1 MSKKILY
8 KDIRQSITESLG
20 RFISIFSLMML
31 GVFVLVGLKVTG
43 FDMRSTAKDFY
54 NQNNLADLVVTS
66 EWGLDKSDQDLLE
79 ETKNIEKI
87 EFGYLKDVI
96 VKESN
101 KSFRLF
107 SLPNELSKYEVINGK
122 LPSNEKEIALSYL
135 EEGNY
140 KIGDTITFSEV
151 SKTDEKKNDND
162 IADKILNN
170 TEFKVVGFIKS
181 SEIVSKTK
189 IAETTVGTGHLD
201 SYAVVCKSVFDSD
214 VYMIARLSFANTK
227 NLDMYSDEYKELI
240 NSHKTELK
248 NALLS
253 QSNIRLQNMKDEKKI
268 EIDNGL
274 KKINDIKNELKDG
287 KTKLDTANKQINSA
301 KSEISKNQ
309 AKLNKEVGD
318 AKDKISTEE
327 KQLSDAKQFLNEV
340 EKKLNQAS
348 SYLDEKWNQLQGVKK
363 QLITAKETLD
373 KIKKTLD
380 ELQVSISNGKQQLEL
395 EQVNINNV
403 QQDLDKKQRELN
415 NQKTLLQSMIEEYEN
430 YKEDS
435 NKLPEEFETMNKK
448 IEELKSQLEKSQIQL
463 DSKYSQLDVK
473 KEELKSQINL
483 LSEKENKY
491 NEVLEQYNEGIDLYN
506 KNQSKYYYALQEW
519 KLAVESLD
527 EKSKEFRDNKEKL
540 ALANKELANKEKDL
554 VSAKNELKIKESEG
568 QNKIND
574 AKLELSEKEKEY
586 NNQLKEYNDKKLDA
600 ETEIK
605 EKEEDLKDAQYKLDK
620 LKAPKYNVNDRKANP
635 GYKQYLDNSQRI
647 DVLSNIFPVFL
658 FGVAA
663 LVTLTTMTRF
673 VDEQR
678 INIGTLKALG
688 YSNKD
693 INKKFIIY
701 GLSSSGL
708 GATIG
713 AILGHIVLPKIIFR
727 AYAATATFS
736 EVNLHFDLKYTVISF
751 TIAILCTALSTYLV
765 LSHELKEQASNLL
778 LPKPPKVGSR
788 ILLEKIP
795 FIWNRMSFTY
805 KVTAR
810 NIFRYKKRMLM
821 TIFGVA
827 GCTALLIT
835 GFGIKNSLSRIVDT
849 QFNELMKY
857 DLTIVENDSLL
868 EGETNEL
875 NNMLNSNFVY
885 KSEKVYYESFTI
897 EGDSSHD
904 TQDVKMIVPSNL
916 ENFNEY
922 INLRNRKSRE
932 SINLDDGA
940 VISEKLSDLLKIKIG
955 DTISIID
962 DDNNIYDINVTGIT
976 EMYMGHY
983 IFMNKNE
990 YKDKFNKDVEFNSY
1004 LVQLKDRSITNIKE
1018 RATEFLNLGSIK
1030 GVVQTN
1036 ILSNDINMVMA
1047 GLNNVILVLIGCATL
1062 LAIVVIYN
1070 LTNINVSERIREL
1083 STIKVLGFYHKEVTL
1098 YIYRETIFLSI
1109 IGILVGYGVGSL
1121 LHSFIIGSLPPDES
1135 MFNPTLWM
1143 SNFVLSGAITL
1154 LITFT
1159 IMFVMHRKIKRI
1171 NMLDALKS
1179 VD

>member
-151 SKTDEKKNDND
+151 CKTDEKKNDND

-170 TEFKVVGFIKS
+170 TEFKVVGFVKS

-201 SYAVVCKSVFDSD
+201 SYAVVCKNVFDSD

-268 EIDNGL
+268 EIEDGL
-274 KKINDIKNELKDG
+274 KKINDIKNELKEG
-287 KTKLDTANKQINSA
+287 KTKLDTANKQINST

-403 QQDLDKKQRELN
+403 QQDLDKKQGELN
-415 NQKTLLQSMIEEYEN
+415 NQKNLLQSMIEEYEN

-463 DSKYSQLDVK
+463 DSEYSQLDMK

-483 LSEKENKY
+483 LYEKENKY
-491 NEVLEQYNEGIDLYN
+491 NEALEQYNEGIDLYN
-506 KNQSKYYYALQEW
+506 KNQSKYYYGLQEW
-519 KLAVESLD
+519 KLGVESLD
-527 EKSKEFRDNKEKL
+527 EKSKDFRDNKEKL

-751 TIAILCTALSTYLV
+751 TIAILCTVLSTYLV
-765 LSHELKEQASNLL
+765 LSRELKEQASNLL

-788 ILLEKIP
+788 ILLERIP

-835 GFGIKNSLSRIVDT
+835 GFGIKNSLSGIVDT
-849 QFNELMKY
+849 QFDELMKY

-875 NNMLNSNFVY
+875 NNMLNGDFVY

-1004 LVQLKDRSITNIKE
+1004 LVQLKDKSITNIQE
-1018 RATEFLNLGSIK
+1018 RATEFLNLDSIK

-1135 MFNPTLWM
+1135 MFNPPLWM